1 MIAIMPDIARM
12 LCCWLKAL
20 DRMKITKLS
29 DSMRSEINKDYDQQL
44 NRIQT
49 NGRSRP
55 HSMDTV
61 VYEKLLGAEKPER
74 FAIAF
79 ICVSGLVEVHSICPL
94 ILILR

>member
-1 MIAIMPDIARM
+1 M

-74 FAIAF
+74 FAF
-79 ICVSGLVEVHSICPL
+79 ICFSGLVEVHGICPL
-94 ILILR
+94 ILILK